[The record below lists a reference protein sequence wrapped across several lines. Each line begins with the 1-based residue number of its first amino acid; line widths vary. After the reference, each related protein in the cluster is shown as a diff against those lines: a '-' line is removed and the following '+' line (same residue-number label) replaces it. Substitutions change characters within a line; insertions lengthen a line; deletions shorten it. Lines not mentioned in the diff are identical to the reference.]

1 MPKVRRCGPR
11 GPVFTRLRTCPLCC
25 SQGAGA
31 VEAELRAV
39 QLERDL
45 AGLKAEH
52 AREVETMEREHR
64 AVMARMA
71 RGLDV
76 DSEDLTRVKTE
87 LAEVSDRSRETEGG
101 GCPSMFMCGRR
112 LSE

>member
-1 MPKVRRCGPR
+1 
-11 GPVFTRLRTCPLCC
+11 
-25 SQGAGA
+25 

-52 AREVETMEREHR
+52 ARE
-64 AVMARMA
+64 VMARMA

>member
-1 MPKVRRCGPR
+1 
-11 GPVFTRLRTCPLCC
+11 
-25 SQGAGA
+25 
-31 VEAELRAV
+31 
-39 QLERDL
+39 
-45 AGLKAEH
+45 
-52 AREVETMEREHR
+52 
-64 AVMARMA
+64 MARMA